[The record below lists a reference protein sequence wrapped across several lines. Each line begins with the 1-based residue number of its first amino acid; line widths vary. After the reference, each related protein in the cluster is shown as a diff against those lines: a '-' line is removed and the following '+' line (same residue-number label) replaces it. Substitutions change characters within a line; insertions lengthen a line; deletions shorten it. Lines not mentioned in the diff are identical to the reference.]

1 MYYTVRFMHLRV
13 RCSVLQCVAVC
24 CSAFYASAWIHQ
36 IRIQC
41 WPIEGYIM
49 TGPRHVSV
57 CCSVL
62 QCVAVCCSVLQCGAV
77 CCSVLQCVAVCCSVW
92 CLCQT
97 CPRHALKVSF
107 HMYSRSLGRSLFIY
121 IGLFV
126 SLFSKDQL
134 LATCGTRVSIH
145 VCVHIYIH
153 IYKYISVYI

>member
-77 CCSVLQCVAVCCSVW
+77 CCSVLQCVAVCCSVAVLQ
-92 CLCQT
+92 CVAVCCSVLQCVAVCCSVLQCMVPMSDMST
-97 CPRHALKVSF
+97 TRPK
-107 HMYSRSLGRSLFIY
+107 
-121 IGLFV
+121 GLF
-126 SLFSKDQL
+126 S
-134 LATCGTRVSIH
+134 H
-145 VCVHIYIH
+145 V
-153 IYKYISVYI
+153 